1 MKDKIKE
8 IDNLKNENKKLNI
21 EINNIK
27 KENAIQKLK
36 IEEQNKEIKYLKES
50 LKYLFKSSIMKDDEK
65 DIIYKEIEK

>member
-27 KENAIQKLK
+27 KEN
-36 IEEQNKEIKYLKES
+36 
-50 LKYLFKSSIMKDDEK
+50 FKN
-65 DIIYKEIEK
+65 